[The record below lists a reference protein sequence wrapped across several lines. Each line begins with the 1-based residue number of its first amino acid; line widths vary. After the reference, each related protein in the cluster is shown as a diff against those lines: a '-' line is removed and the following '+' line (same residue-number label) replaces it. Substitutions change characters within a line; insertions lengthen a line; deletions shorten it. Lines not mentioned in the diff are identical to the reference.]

1 LPATEFTRLTLLEPY
16 GGVLVEGTFSGL
28 DVTNPA
34 LEVTL
39 HFQIIQGGEAVAVG
53 ETTVKA
59 PGTDF
64 DWEGEAA
71 AGTRRAT
78 DGDALALG
86 FAVIVK
92 PPSFETHT
100 WSQIK
105 PIEPQASG

>member
-1 LPATEFTRLTLLEPY
+1 MEVQVAGDRVHKADTSRALWRR
-16 GGVLVEGTFSGL
+16 LVEGTFSGL
-28 DVTNPA
+28 DVTNPV

-71 AGTRRAT
+71 PGTRRAT

-92 PPSFETHT
+92 PRSFETHT

-105 PIEPQASG
+105 P